1 MRWCSNKQAKVLSST
16 SLIIAFFSSES
27 IVVMAPISCRSF
39 SKKGFAL
46 HRRSLA
52 LNKAFTLPFL
62 NLYFVTRPMKK
73 EAQKINSIYPAFWS
87 CYLQCG
93 KYISCFCG
101 LCGPNKVAH
110 QGTEKTGFVLSLS
123 LSLSCHCQ
131 CILCMFGCTKD
142 DSNTVNCSNPTL
154 LCKCRLFRS
163 KDSNKCQVHQ
173 AAIQFS
179 YLPLELAS

>member
-16 SLIIAFFSSES
+16 SLIIAFFR
-27 IVVMAPISCRSF
+27 INCGDGTNF
-39 SKKGFAL
+39 LSKFFQKGFCNVS
-46 HRRSLA
+46 SLA

-123 LSLSCHCQ
+123 LSCHCQ